1 MKIVKL
7 IVRIIFGLMFINA
20 GLNKFF
26 MYMPM
31 PELTEEQM
39 KIFSAFSEITWLFPL
54 VAIVEIVGGILFIIP
69 KTRLLGA
76 MIILPVMVGIL
87 LHHMILEPE
96 GLILTAVFFVINIW
110 VILENKERLQHLIL

>member
-1 MKIVKL
+1 MKVVKL

-31 PELTEEQM
+31 PELTEEQI
-39 KIFSAFSEITWLFPL
+39 KIFSAFNEITWLFPL

-69 KTRLLGA
+69 RTRLLGA
-76 MIILPVMVGIL
+76 MVILPVMVGIL
-87 LHHMILEPE
+87 LHHMVLEPE

-110 VILENKERLQHLIL
+110 VILENKERLKLLIL